1 MKIRKNNLP
10 FSFSKKGYGCK
21 WTWETIQVYAWMQVK
36 VKDSTFN
43 AVVTIIAQIKIDSD
57 IFPTC
62 VDYFVPVDNAR
73 WKHFG

>member
-1 MKIRKNNLP
+1 
-10 FSFSKKGYGCK
+10 
-21 WTWETIQVYAWMQVK
+21 MQVK

-73 WKHFG
+73 

>member
-1 MKIRKNNLP
+1 
-10 FSFSKKGYGCK
+10 
-21 WTWETIQVYAWMQVK
+21 MQVK

-62 VDYFVPVDNAR
+62 VDYFIPVDNAR
-73 WKHFG
+73 